1 MKVDVVVVVFY
12 RCINNNELLI
22 VVFVLLIFIFFL
34 ELWEYFVKVLLK
46 FMILNFIKKLDI
58 FEFLKIINGKL
69 DRKKLEKDEF
79 IYE

>member
-22 VVFVLLIFIFFL
+22 VVFVLLIFNFFL

>member
-12 RCINNNELLI
+12 RCINNNEILI

>member
-1 MKVDVVVVVFY
+1 MVVFY

-46 FMILNFIKKLDI
+46 FMILNFIKKLEI

>member
-1 MKVDVVVVVFY
+1 MVVFY